1 MDADQALIMEIMD
14 AALLSGFSFYCPAVA
29 DVAVTAA
36 SLTAATIT
44 VVVTLSGSF
53 SYCPAVAAVMDL
65 DSDADVDANYS
76 QQFFSS
82 CLRSR
87 LSKEPTFLHTTEF

>member
-14 AALLSGFSFYCPAVA
+14 AALLSGFSFYCHDVA

-87 LSKEPTFLHTTEF
+87 L

>member
-82 CLRSR
+82 CLKSR
-87 LSKEPTFLHTTEF
+87 L

>member
-1 MDADQALIMEIMD
+1 MDADQALIMEITD

-29 DVAVTAA
+29 DAAVMAA
-36 SLTAATIT
+36 SLMAATTT
-44 VVVTLSGSF
+44 VVAILSGSF

-65 DSDADVDANYS
+65 DSDVDVDANHR

-87 LSKEPTFLHTTEF
+87 L

>member
-44 VVVTLSGSF
+44 GSF

-87 LSKEPTFLHTTEF
+87 L

>member
-1 MDADQALIMEIMD
+1 MDADQTLAMEITD

-29 DVAVTAA
+29 DAAEMAA
-36 SLTAATIT
+36 SLMAETIT

-53 SYCPAVAAVMDL
+53 SYCPAVAAVTDL
-65 DSDADVDANYS
+65 DSDADVDANHS

-87 LSKEPTFLHTTEF
+87 L

>member
-14 AALLSGFSFYCPAVA
+14 AAQLSGFSFYCPAVA

-87 LSKEPTFLHTTEF
+87 L

>member
-1 MDADQALIMEIMD
+1 VDADQALIMEIMD

-87 LSKEPTFLHTTEF
+87 L